1 MVDFALGVE
10 SPLHRVIDYG
20 VVLNGGIEL
29 ELEDGQRQVVNE
41 GDIGINR
48 TCSHKWR
55 NITSNGTLPGRMLY
69 ILLDCNGDCQRT
81 EPGRIPRPT
90 RERLHWSLIGGGGE
104 EEFLLT

>member
-55 NITSNGTLPGRMLY
+55 NITSNGTLPERMLY
-69 ILLDCNGDCQRT
+69 ILLDCNGVTVNEQNLEGFLGTPEKDY
-81 EPGRIPRPT
+81 
-90 RERLHWSLIGGGGE
+90 IGHSWG
-104 EEFLLT
+104 